1 MKRAQRGI
9 VLRSSFLQ
17 GNVFAD
23 NANDV
28 SLQLEILREVGGER
42 HAMVRKIV
50 SQSES
55 IRNMSQAEL
64 LWRSC
69 GKRPFIRITGKF
81 GAALVS
87 CPINLRPKN
96 DRMYLYREPC

>member
-50 SQSES
+50 SQSGANGS
-55 IRNMSQAEL
+55 IADGDC
-64 LWRSC
+64 C
-69 GKRPFIRITGKF
+69 GEAVGNVPSFQ
-81 GAALVS
+81 
-87 CPINLRPKN
+87 LRGN
-96 DRMYLYREPC
+96 SVRR